1 MVLWIWVGKP
11 SRWRCDAVTP
21 ALRELA
27 RLVGS
32 VHWRQK
38 TQLLSQESTLRPHAQ
53 VSPDTSHILISQ
65 ESESPRRRYSYE
77 EVGESD

>member
-1 MVLWIWVGKP
+1 MGVV
-11 SRWRCDAVTP
+11 
-21 ALRELA
+21 
-27 RLVGS
+27 S
-32 VHWRQK
+32 VC
-38 TQLLSQESTLRPHAQ
+38 TAANIQLLSQESTLRPHAQ